1 METAITRLFGIR
13 HPIVQGGMQWVAR
26 AELAAAVSNAG
37 GLGILTALTQPTP
50 EALAREIERTRELT
64 DQPFGVNLTFLPT
77 LKPVPY
83 EAYRDAIV
91 DSGVKIVE
99 TAGNNPA
106 AHMPVFRAAGI
117 RVIHKCTTARHALKA
132 QAIGV
137 DVVSI
142 DGFECAGHVG
152 EDDIPGL
159 ILIPA
164 TVAKLRIPVIAS
176 GGFGSAAGL
185 VAALALGA
193 EGINMGTR
201 FMCTVESPV
210 HMNIKQAIVANTEF
224 DTCLILRSLRNT
236 SRVARTPLSES
247 VIAMERGGATIEE
260 IGPRVAGVKGR
271 RAYEEGDVDGGI
283 WTVGMVQA
291 LIHDIPTCAELVARI
306 MSGAESLI
314 TGRLAQL
321 ARAPGL
327 AA

>member
-1 METAITRLFGIR
+1 
-13 HPIVQGGMQWVAR
+13 MQWVGR
-26 AELAAAVSNAG
+26 GELTAAVSNAG

-50 EALAREIERTRELT
+50 EALLREIERTRELT

-83 EAYRDAIV
+83 DAYRDAIIA
-91 DSGVKIVE
+91 SGVKIVE

-106 AHMPVFRAAGI
+106 LHMPAFKAAGI
-117 RVIHKCTTARHALKA
+117 KIIHKCTTARHALKA

-164 TVAKLRIPVIAS
+164 TVAQLDIPVIAS

-201 FMCTVESPV
+201 FMCTAESPV
-210 HMNIKQAIVANTEF
+210 HMNVKQAIVANTEF

-247 VIAMERGGATIEE
+247 VAAMERAGATIEE
-260 IGPRVAGVKGR
+260 LGPKVAGAKGR
-271 RAYEEGDVDGGI
+271 RVYEEGDVDSGI
-283 WTVGMVQA
+283 WTVGLVQA
-291 LIHDIPTCAELVARI
+291 LIHDIPTCAELVGRI
-306 MSGAESLI
+306 VAGAEQLI
-314 TGRLAQL
+314 AGRLARL
-321 ARAPGL
+321 AGACQPV
-327 AA
+327 A